1 MVWLEV
7 ETKIKINDSE
17 VSELRKKIK
26 EIAKFEKKGKK
37 EDDYFA
43 IRRKFRRSAYPKK
56 AFRIRAMK
64 DEFEVNFKKWLT
76 KLWTNDI
83 VVKQEYEF
91 KLKGEDEVKDLLA
104 LFEDLGFK
112 EWVKKIKYNETY
124 KYKKDKRLSIEI
136 NKVKHL
142 GYFIE
147 MEYLCHK
154 SELEKARKKIRE
166 ALKILDIKPYQIDN
180 TGYTKMLWYKG
191 TKEKRKFID
200 NNIKK

>member
-7 ETKIKINDSE
+7 ETKIKLDDSE
-17 VSELRKKIK
+17 VQALREKIKKISVFK
-26 EIAKFEKKGKK
+26 KKGTKK
-37 EDDYFA
+37 DDYFA
-43 IRRKFRRSAYPKK
+43 IKRRFRRNAYPKK

-64 DEFEVNFKKWLT
+64 DEFEVNFKKWIT
-76 KLWTNDI
+76 PLWTNDI

-91 KLKGEDEVKDLLA
+91 KLRGKDEVQDLLA
-104 LFEDLGFK
+104 LFKDLGFE
-112 EWVKKIKYNETY
+112 EWVKKIKSNETY

-154 SELEKARKKIRE
+154 GELDKARRRIRE
-166 ALKILDIKPYQIDN
+166 VLKILDIKPYQIDN

-191 TKEKRKFID
+191 TKEKKRFID
-200 NNIKK
+200 